1 MSNSV
6 IFGKH
11 STPPIPPNHP
21 LSFNAKNSSS
31 AAFKASSSA
40 IKPVITKKPSEP
52 LFNPKRPNIT
62 NPYDYEKMAF
72 GNDIN
77 WKPRINDKYELTGYQ
92 YTSPYNS
99 NFTKIV
105 HPGYYAHIMGLYNN
119 RRKRGGGSRR
129 RTVHRKHKS
138 HRKSKHVRHTRRKQT
153 RRHRHR
159 R

>member
-1 MSNSV
+1 
-6 IFGKH
+6 
-11 STPPIPPNHP
+11 
-21 LSFNAKNSSS
+21 
-31 AAFKASSSA
+31 
-40 IKPVITKKPSEP
+40 
-52 LFNPKRPNIT
+52 
-62 NPYDYEKMAF
+62 MAF

-119 RRKRGGGSRR
+119 RRKRGGGSRSR
-129 RTVHRKHKS
+129 RTVRRKHKS